1 MISSKTSDSNP
12 SGFSG
17 ADRLY
22 ENIVDMIGYRPLTLM
37 IYCWKYITPIVCIV
51 SAWFTHSLVTLGK
64 KCSDILVLHQSH
76 NFIYEHQ
83 RSLLCVQH

>member
-51 SAWFTHSLVTLGK
+51 SA
-64 KCSDILVLHQSH
+64 
-76 NFIYEHQ
+76 
-83 RSLLCVQH
+83 